1 MGLSICQ
8 MPRINF
14 IHKSPT
20 PGLTTDALYTAFES
34 LVSQVLKSF
43 NIAFTTNVYQKYFRS
58 FPFLFDPPLPAS
70 RIEKG

>member
-1 MGLSICQ
+1 

-20 PGLTTDALYTAFES
+20 SRLTTDALYTAFES
-34 LVSQVLKSF
+34 FVSQVLKSF

-58 FPFLFDPPLPAS
+58 FFFLV
-70 RIEKG
+70 